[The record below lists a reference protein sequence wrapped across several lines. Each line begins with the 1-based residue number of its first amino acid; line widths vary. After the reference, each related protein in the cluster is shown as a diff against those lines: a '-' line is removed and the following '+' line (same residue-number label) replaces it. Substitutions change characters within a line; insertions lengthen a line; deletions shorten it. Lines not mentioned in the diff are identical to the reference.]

1 MFVLST
7 GNARIGFLSLHAVLE
22 NLESVLNPTE
32 APSEGYDILHHFA
45 VTAAHS
51 HAYYSLLDSTDG
63 SSYSTLLLFRVNLKM
78 LS

>member
-1 MFVLST
+1 
-7 GNARIGFLSLHAVLE
+7 
-22 NLESVLNPTE
+22 VLNPTE

-51 HAYYSLLDSTDG
+51 HAHYPLLDSTDG
-63 SSYSTLLLFRVNLKM
+63 PSYSTLLLFRVNLKM